1 MQELLVI
8 IGAGGHGKVVADVA
22 LHTNEYQ
29 KLVFLDD
36 KEDFAESMGI
46 PVIGK
51 VSDAVKFVE
60 RAKFIVA
67 IGNANTRKEIMQN
80 LLDRGA
86 EFATLIHPDAV
97 IGKNVRIGKGTVI
110 MAGAVVNPETIIG
123 NGCIINTCASV
134 DHDCSIADYVHIS
147 VGAHIAGTVRV
158 GRLTWIGMGA
168 IVSNNIK
175 ICEGCTFGAGTVVID
190 DIEES
195 ETYVGI
201 PARRILREYETN
213 SYISQQ

>member
-22 LHTNEYQ
+22 LHTDKYQ

-36 KEDFAESMGI
+36 KENLAESMGI
-46 PVIGK
+46 SVIGK

-80 LLDRGA
+80 LLDKGA
-86 EFATLIHPDAV
+86 EFATLIHPYAV
-97 IGKNVRIGKGTVI
+97 IGKNVSIGKGTVI
-110 MAGAVVNPETIIG
+110 MAGAVVNPDTIVG
-123 NGCIINTCASV
+123 KGCIINTCASV

-147 VGAHIAGTVRV
+147 VGAHIAGTVQV
-158 GRLTWIGMGA
+158 GGFTWIGMGA

-195 ETYVGI
+195 GTYVGI

-213 SYISQQ
+213 SYISQ